1 MEFLLPRLSPLKN
14 TKAHASTIPS
24 LITLNKDVPE
34 PLYAQ
39 LFQQLETLI
48 VQGDIKPGTQLPT
61 ETVFSESLGVSKITI
76 KRAYMELRNRK
87 LITSNRKGGTTVLT
101 PGRLD
106 THMFKL
112 RGFTQEMQELG
123 MKPSTRILDQ
133 AIVNDR
139 GMASMFGLNSNSSLL
154 KLERIR
160 CGDDK
165 PLSHEVAWYNLHH
178 LPELATADLNGSV
191 YQVINQKCQHPL
203 DWCEQTVEAVLSN
216 DIENQAFGF
225 TSPQPCLLIKRR
237 SYSAEGILLEYVEG
251 TFRGDAYAYRVK
263 MKG

>member
-1 MEFLLPRLSPLKN
+1 MV
-14 TKAHASTIPS
+14 
-24 LITLNKDVPE
+24 TLDKSATE

-39 LFQQLETLI
+39 LYKQLEALI
-48 VQGDIKPGTQLPT
+48 LKQELKPGTQLPT
-61 ETVFSESLGVSKITI
+61 ETAFAEALQVSKITI
-76 KRAYMELRNRK
+76 KRSYMELRNRK
-87 LITSNRKGGTTVLT
+87 LITSNRKGGTSVLT

-123 MKPSTRILDQ
+123 ITPSSKILEQ
-133 AIVNDR
+133 TVIQDR
-139 GMASMFGLNSNSSLL
+139 GMASMFGLNSNAPLL
-154 KLERIR
+154 KIERIR
-160 CGDDK
+160 YGDEK

-178 LPELATADLNGSV
+178 LPELKSTDLTGSI
-191 YQVINQKCQHPL
+191 YQVINQHCNHSL

-216 DIENQAFGF
+216 NIENQAFGF

-237 SYSAEGILLEYVEG
+237 SYSHDGILLEYVEG

>member
-1 MEFLLPRLSPLKN
+1 MSSLRPLKDN
-14 TKAHASTIPS
+14 VPPITN
-24 LITLNKDVPE
+24 LIRLDKHSPI

-39 LFQQLETLI
+39 LYQQLESLI
-48 VQGDIKPGTQLPT
+48 LQQELKPGTQLPT
-61 ETVFSESLGVSKITI
+61 EAAFSEALGVSKITI
-76 KRAYMELRNRK
+76 KRSYMELRNRK

-112 RGFTQEMQELG
+112 RGFTDEMRELG
-123 MKPSTRILDQ
+123 MTPSTRILNRS
-133 AIVNDR
+133 IVNDR
-139 GMASMFGLNSNSSLL
+139 GIASMFGLNSNTPLL

-160 CGDDK
+160 CGDEK

-178 LPELATADLNGSV
+178 LPELASADLQGSV
-191 YQVINQKCQHPL
+191 YHTINLQCRHRL

-216 DIENQAFGF
+216 AVENQAFGF
-225 TSPQPCLLIKRR
+225 STPQPCLLIKRR
-237 SYSAEGILLEYVEG
+237 SYSQDGILLEYVEG

>member
-1 MEFLLPRLSPLKN
+1 MKKLEEN
-14 TKAHASTIPS
+14 TACITS
-24 LITLNKDVPE
+24 LVTLHKDAPE

-48 VQGDIKPGTQLPT
+48 LNNELKPGTLLPT
-61 ETVFSESLGVSKITI
+61 ETAFSEALNVSKITI
-76 KRAYMELRNRK
+76 KRSYMELRNRK

-112 RGFTQEMQELG
+112 RGFTQEMHELG
-123 MKPSTRILDQ
+123 MTPSSKILEQ
-133 AIVNDR
+133 SVIQDR
-139 GMASMFGLNSNSSLL
+139 GMASMFGLNSNASLL
-154 KLERIR
+154 KIERIR
-160 CGDDK
+160 YGNEK
-165 PLSHEVAWYNLHH
+165 PLSHEIAWYNLHH
-178 LPELATADLNGSV
+178 LPELQTIDLSESI
-191 YQVINQKCQHPL
+191 YQAIQQHCKHSL

-216 DIENQAFGF
+216 PIENQAFGF
-225 TSPQPCLLIKRR
+225 TASQPCLLIKRR
-237 SYSAEGILLEYVEG
+237 SYSQEGILLEYVEG

>member
-1 MEFLLPRLSPLKN
+1 MPPLKN
-14 TKAHASTIPS
+14 TKANVASITS
-24 LITLNKDVPE
+24 LVKLDKDAAE

-39 LFQQLETLI
+39 LYKQLETLI
-48 VQGDIKPGTQLPT
+48 LRQELKPGTQLPT
-61 ETVFSESLGVSKITI
+61 ETTFAEALEVSKITI
-76 KRAYMELRNRK
+76 KRSYMELRNRK

-123 MKPSTRILDQ
+123 MTPSTRILEKS
-133 AIVNDR
+133 IISDR
-139 GMASMFGLNSNSSLL
+139 GMASMFGLNSNASLL

-178 LPELATADLNGSV
+178 LPELASADLQGSV
-191 YQVINQKCQHPL
+191 YQVINQQCQHHL

-216 DIENQAFGF
+216 EVENQAFGF

-237 SYSAEGILLEYVEG
+237 SYSHDGILLEYVEG